1 MVDSSNLNFD
11 LAKKQVIHGL
21 EKLARFSS
29 NMDENY
35 PTCRFAQFVR
45 RLAKKEMFQDTLN
58 ALKLSLESTHQV
70 QSVTNE
76 IVDAVLSQTKNIL
89 SMISILLAVIIM
101 VEAHEYD
108 IQNMIATAKKYFQQY
123 VTLTVKAEQPAT

>member
-1 MVDSSNLNFD
+1 
-11 LAKKQVIHGL
+11 
-21 EKLARFSS
+21 
-29 NMDENY
+29 
-35 PTCRFAQFVR
+35 
-45 RLAKKEMFQDTLN
+45 MFQDTLN

-89 SMISILLAVIIM
+89 SMISILLAIIIR

-123 VTLTVKAEQPAT
+123 VTLTVTGNLTKPPKRKNISFVYKTYK